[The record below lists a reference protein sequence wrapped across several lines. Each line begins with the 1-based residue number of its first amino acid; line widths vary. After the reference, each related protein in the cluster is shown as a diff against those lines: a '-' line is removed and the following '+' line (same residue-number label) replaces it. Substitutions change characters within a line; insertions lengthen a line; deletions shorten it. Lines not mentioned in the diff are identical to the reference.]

1 MTEKKLNSLHKER
14 SRLLDAWRTANTT
27 NKMSILTR
35 IGDIDEQI
43 DIIKENVTD
52 LSIPKKTLRPW
63 F

>member
-1 MTEKKLNSLHKER
+1 
-14 SRLLDAWRTANTT
+14 
-27 NKMSILTR
+27 LTR